1 MYGLLKLK
9 GRYIDY
15 VVKMK
20 VLYISFILMFYL
32 EVFSNYRLKL
42 YFYIY
47 II

>member
-20 VLYISFILMFYL
+20 VLYISFILSFIWKFL
-32 EVFSNYRLKL
+32 V
-42 YFYIY
+42 
-47 II
+47 IID